1 MSTECL
7 ERANAAYLRPRRGKD
22 ETAIETVRE
31 LAGYGVF
38 SNKNL
43 QAITGLNEHF
53 VGTITEKTSAVG
65 GRLNPVTLPLMLQ
78 LAEDWRAGV
87 KNDHV
92 ARTIVELGTSR
103 GMVARLTGIPY
114 SAVAWLVR

>member
-7 ERANAAYLRPRRGKD
+7 ERAKAAYLRPRVND
-22 ETAIETVRE
+22 EAATEAVRE
-31 LAGYGVF
+31 LAEYGVF
-38 SNKNL
+38 SNRNL
-43 QAITGLNEHF
+43 QAITGLNEHY
-53 VGTITEKTSAVG
+53 VATITAKASKVG

-87 KNDHV
+87 KNEHV